1 MFCIECGTEL
11 PDSAKFCFKCGFAQ
25 NHKTK
30 TSDKSQETAPQ
41 VVILKPLISS
51 ESEDNHEVYEDESE
65 KIEEEELENEAGN
78 LDEVPYVLRSLNVF
92 MPSIQELPD
101 LEIDVLVNELSLYD
115 SLSTDREVIAILK
128 DADYVIG
135 LERDSESEWVF
146 VQSVE
151 DEDVQ
156 GWADIDDLDVYP
168 EDLSDLP
175 VK

>member
-11 PDSAKFCFKCGFAQ
+11 PDSAKFCSNCGFAQ

-30 TSDKSQETAPQ
+30 TSDKSQEKAPQ
-41 VVILKPLISS
+41 VVILKPAISS
-51 ESEDNHEVYEDESE
+51 EPEDNREVYEDEG
-65 KIEEEELENEAGN
+65 EELEDEELEDEEDN

-101 LEIDVLVNELSLYD
+101 LEIDVIVDELNLYD
-115 SLSTDREVIAILK
+115 SPSTLSEVVAIIK

-135 LERDSESEWVF
+135 LERDSEGEWVF
-146 VQSVE
+146 VQSAE
-151 DEDVQ
+151 NEEIQ
-156 GWADIDDLDVYP
+156 GWADIDDLDAYP